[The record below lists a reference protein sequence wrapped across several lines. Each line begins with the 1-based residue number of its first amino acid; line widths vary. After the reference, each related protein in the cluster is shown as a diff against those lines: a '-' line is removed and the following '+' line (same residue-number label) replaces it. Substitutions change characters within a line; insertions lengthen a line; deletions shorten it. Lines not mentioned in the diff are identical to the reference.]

1 MTVLTDEKHQ
11 FPVLQEW
18 EHLRDEYLDWLRLER
33 GLSRNT
39 VLAYQR
45 DLDEFLSLEAD
56 GLSIGDTDRI
66 RGWLAVR
73 EGRGLSP
80 RTQAR
85 GLVTLRSFFKYL
97 VSESYIEQDP
107 TIHIDLPKL
116 GKKLP
121 HTLSLDEVERL
132 LAGPNLTQTRGV
144 RDRTMLEL
152 LYATGLRVSE
162 LISIRLDDLHLEQ
175 GFVRIVGKGNKERI
189 VPLGDTARQWIERYL
204 EGARS
209 LMTKKGTT
217 AGSGYLFLSR
227 LGRPMSRQAFHKNLK
242 QIARNAKVETQVSPH
257 VVRHAFATHL
267 LERGADLRSLQL
279 MLGHADISTTEIY
292 THVSKARLAAMHRQ
306 HHPRG

>member
-1 MTVLTDEKHQ
+1 MFDREG
-11 FPVLQEW
+11 F
-18 EHLRDEYLDWLRLER
+18 EHLKDDYLDWLRLER
-33 GLSRNT
+33 GLSKNT
-39 VLAYQR
+39 LLAYQR
-45 DLDEFLSLEAD
+45 DLDDFLNFES
-56 GLSIGDTDRI
+56 GMHPTDTPDNI
-66 RGWLAVR
+66 RLWLAER
-73 EGRGLSP
+73 EKRKLSA

-85 GLVTLRSFFKYL
+85 GLVTLRGFFGYL
-97 VSESYIEQDP
+97 VGEKMIEVDP

-121 HTLSLDEVERL
+121 KTLSLDEVERL
-132 LAGPNLTQTRGV
+132 LSAPDLTQTRGV

-162 LISIRLDDLHLEQ
+162 LISIRMDNLHLEQ
-175 GFVRIVGKGNKERI
+175 GFVRVIGKGNKERI

-204 EGARS
+204 EGARD
-209 LMTKKGTT
+209 LVTKKSTL
-217 AGSGYLFLSR
+217 AGSGYLFLTR
-227 LGRPMSRQAFHKNLK
+227 LGRPMTRQGFHKNLK
-242 QIARNAKVETQVSPH
+242 QIARKAQVTANVSPH

-292 THVSKARLAAMHRQ
+292 THVSKARLAAMHKQ

>member
-1 MTVLTDEKHQ
+1 MFDREG
-11 FPVLQEW
+11 F
-18 EHLRDEYLDWLRLER
+18 EHLKDDYLDWLRLER
-33 GLSRNT
+33 GLSKNT
-39 VLAYQR
+39 LMAYQR
-45 DLDEFLSLEAD
+45 DLDDFLNFES
-56 GLSIGDTDRI
+56 GKHPTDTPDNI
-66 RGWLAVR
+66 RLWLAER
-73 EGRGLSP
+73 EKRKLSA

-85 GLVTLRSFFKYL
+85 GLVTLRGFFGYL
-97 VSESYIEQDP
+97 VGEKMIELDP

-121 HTLSLDEVERL
+121 KTLSLDEVERL
-132 LAGPNLTQTRGV
+132 LSAPDLTQTLGV

-162 LISIRLDDLHLEQ
+162 LISIRMDNLHLEQ
-175 GFVRIVGKGNKERI
+175 GFVRVIGKGNKERI

-204 EGARS
+204 EGARD
-209 LMTKKGTT
+209 LVTKKSTL
-217 AGSGYLFLSR
+217 AGSGYLFLTR
-227 LGRPMSRQAFHKNLK
+227 LGRPMTRQGFHKNLK
-242 QIARNAKVETQVSPH
+242 QIARKAQVTANVSPH

-292 THVSKARLAAMHRQ
+292 THVSKARLAAMHKQ